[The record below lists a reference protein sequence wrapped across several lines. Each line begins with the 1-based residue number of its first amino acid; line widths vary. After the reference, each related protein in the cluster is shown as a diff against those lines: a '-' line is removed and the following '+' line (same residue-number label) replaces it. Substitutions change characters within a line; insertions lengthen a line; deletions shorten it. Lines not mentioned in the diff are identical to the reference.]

1 MEVTIV
7 PMRTEHT
14 AQIAA
19 LEAACF
25 SDPWPESILQQEL
38 ENPLSLWLCAMDG
51 DTIAGY
57 VGHAYF
63 THIRTYSRVIIIK
76 ARCKSVTLIIYD

>member
-19 LEAACF
+19 LEAAG
-25 SDPWPESILQQEL
+25 LAVL
-38 ENPLSLWLCAMDG
+38 EVKEKRPGRNRFCSRNWR
-51 DTIAGY
+51 
-57 VGHAYF
+57 
-63 THIRTYSRVIIIK
+63 IR
-76 ARCKSVTLIIYD
+76 

>member
-19 LEAACF
+19 LEAAG
-25 SDPWPESILQQEL
+25 LAVL
-38 ENPLSLWLCAMDG
+38 EVKEKRGWEC
-51 DTIAGY
+51 I
-57 VGHAYF
+57 VCK
-63 THIRTYSRVIIIK
+63 K
-76 ARCKSVTLIIYD
+76 A